1 MINICED
8 ANDIYVRMY
17 GLLTPGGKLIM
28 YGREVAGM
36 IDFDVYDDYVK
47 INYITVHDEYRRQG
61 IATNVI
67 KQIIEDNKGKY
78 LYGDALPEALSFWEH
93 LGAEFDEDPDP
104 DEDYLTPFHIN
115 C

>member
-8 ANDIYVRMY
+8 TNDIYVRMY
-17 GLLTPGGKLIM
+17 GLSTPGGKLIM

-36 IDFDVYDDYVK
+36 IDFDVYDDYVM
-47 INYITVHDEYRRQG
+47 IHYITVHDEYRRQG

-78 LYGDALPEALSFWEH
+78 LYGDALPGALSFWEH
-93 LGAEFDEDPDP
+93 LGAEFDEDPD
-104 DEDYLTPFHIN
+104 EDYLTPFHIN